1 MPHLGGAPDPAVFD
15 HVVGLIAPL
24 GWHLCLHLDG
34 AQLPGLLPRL
44 RALPLPFVIDHM
56 GRVRAADGLDAP
68 AFRALLGL
76 ADLPGAWVKVSGLD
90 RIGAG
95 RRPFAEGIPFVRA
108 LVEAMPERTLWGT
121 DWPHPNVRGDMP
133 DDGELCDAFFLACP
147 DDEARRQVLV
157 HNPARLYGF
166 PDPSAARPAGPR
178 GDDLFDSKGDK
189 HVEET
194 ILRRPAGAGRHRR
207 GARGGAR
214 AADHRL
220 PAGRSGGPGGP
231 RAGRAVGQGTQAA
244 GDRGEQGRRQRQYR
258 RVLRGQ
264 GAWRRLSAV
273 PDQRRRRVH
282 QPGAVQDLPYDPAR
296 DFAPVSRVVNNA
308 TVFVVNPA
316 NLAVDAADFVKRSQA
331 DSQPVA
337 VGSSGIGSIP
347 HLTLEMFADASRAK
361 VMHVPYKG
369 AAPVINDVMGNQVA
383 GFFGD
388 VPGLIGHIQG
398 GKLKALGIAAPS
410 RHPLLPDVKTL
421 AEQGIAGVESNNW
434 YGLVAPAATPAAT
447 VDKLNQA
454 VRAALGSEAV
464 RARLEKFGAQAAP
477 SSPQELAAL
486 IASDRDKWT
495 ALIQRKNI
503 RPEGAPW
510 THAE

>member
-1 MPHLGGAPDPAVFD
+1 MIRRATSRRSR
-15 HVVGLIAPL
+15 
-24 GWHLCLHLDG
+24 GWSTTPPCSWS
-34 AQLPGLLPRL
+34 
-44 RALPLPFVIDHM
+44 I
-56 GRVRAADGLDAP
+56 
-68 AFRALLGL
+68 
-76 ADLPGAWVKVSGLD
+76 
-90 RIGAG
+90 
-95 RRPFAEGIPFVRA
+95 RP
-108 LVEAMPERTLWGT
+108 T
-121 DWPHPNVRGDMP
+121 
-133 DDGELCDAFFLACP
+133 
-147 DDEARRQVLV
+147 
-157 HNPARLYGF
+157 
-166 PDPSAARPAGPR
+166 
-178 GDDLFDSKGDK
+178 
-189 HVEET
+189 
-194 ILRRPAGAGRHRR
+194 
-207 GARGGAR
+207 
-214 AADHRL
+214 
-220 PAGRSGGPGGP
+220 
-231 RAGRAVGQGTQAA
+231 
-244 GDRGEQGRRQRQYR
+244 
-258 RVLRGQ
+258 
-264 GAWRRLSAV
+264 
-273 PDQRRRRVH
+273 
-282 QPGAVQDLPYDPAR
+282 
-296 DFAPVSRVVNNA
+296 
-308 TVFVVNPA
+308 
-316 NLAVDAADFVKRSQA
+316 LAVDAADFVKRSQA

-447 VDKLNQA
+447 VDKLNYA

-503 RPEGAPW
+503 RPE
-510 THAE
+510 